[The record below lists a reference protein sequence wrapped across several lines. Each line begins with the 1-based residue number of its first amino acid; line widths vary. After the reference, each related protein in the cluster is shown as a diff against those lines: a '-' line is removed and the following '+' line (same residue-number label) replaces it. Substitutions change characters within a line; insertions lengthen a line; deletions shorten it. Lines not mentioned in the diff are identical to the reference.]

1 MTLLADAGIAA
12 SAVMDT
18 QDVFHDPHLRGPRL
32 RAAGRRTPSHGSVLL
47 LDKPF
52 RLEKSDVPLRAA
64 PVLGA
69 DTDAVLAAE
78 LGLSADDLAAL
89 RSDGVIA

>member
-1 MTLLADAGIAA
+1 MKLLADAGIAA

-18 QDVFHDPHLRGPRL
+18 QDVFHDPHLQARGFVQEVPH
-32 RAAGRRTPSHGSVLL
+32 PVHGSVLL

-64 PVLGA
+64 QVLGA
-69 DTDAVLAAE
+69 DTDSVLATE
-78 LGLSADDLAAL
+78 LDLAADDLAAL